1 MVSTVE
7 RIDLGLKI
15 KMHQLVYIHFRQPM
29 HFSVCKVWLDVVST
43 GLLLCF
49 TASQKPQLMDHPLP
63 PVLK

>member
-1 MVSTVE
+1 
-7 RIDLGLKI
+7 
-15 KMHQLVYIHFRQPM
+15 M

-43 GLLLCF
+43 GLLLCI